1 LIQIV
6 RRVRAAVMIVQP
18 VAVVHHLVVRL
29 RVVQVLDVQQLVAGL
44 PIAIRVQV
52 VHVAMTTDQVARAV
66 SIQIVRRV
74 RAAVMI
80 VHQHVAVSVIAQIVR
95 RVRATMMIVQPVAVV
110 HHLVVHHLVAQVR
123 VVRRLVV
130 VLVIAI
136 RVQVAHVV
144 MMIVQVAH
152 AVSMIVQ
159 RVRSRMLSVVPM
171 KFVHVQAVVAMTA
184 MQLRAMIISKSVGMT
199 KVQHVHHVVVRGVV
213 TTTRQFIWNVT
224 RSVHQHQLLLT

>member
-1 LIQIV
+1 
-6 RRVRAAVMIVQP
+6 
-18 VAVVHHLVVRL
+18 
-29 RVVQVLDVQQLVAGL
+29 
-44 PIAIRVQV
+44 
-52 VHVAMTTDQVARAV
+52 
-66 SIQIVRRV
+66 
-74 RAAVMI
+74 MI

-110 HHLVVHHLVAQVR
+110 HHLVAQVR

-136 RVQVAHVV
+136 RVQIVHVA
-144 MMIVQVAH
+144 MTTVQVAH